1 MKRTIIILLVN
12 LFCVLLQA
20 QTINVKS
27 FRMLDNDL
35 TANTN
40 GTYELDQNGEKAA
53 LIKVVTNQTGFS
65 FDCGSLGVVKTMQKP
80 SEIWRK
86 TYNHFS
92 SHSWCT

>member
-1 MKRTIIILLVN
+1 MKRTIFILLVN

-20 QTINVKS
+20 QNINVKS

-53 LIKVVTNQTGFS
+53 LIKVVTNQTGF
-65 FDCGSLGVVKTMQKP
+65 
-80 SEIWRK
+80 I
-86 TYNHFS
+86 
-92 SHSWCT
+92 